1 MGGDISTRWAV
12 LIGIDRYSAT
22 EMKRNLD
29 GCVADVQETKSFLEN
44 CLAVPP
50 NNIDILTAAVGDG
63 LNSQLSPTRTNV
75 LKTLKNLPRKA
86 KPGDFVYIHYSGH
99 GDRRRTENADLK
111 KNTTLHDEVLC
122 TLEEDIGDVE
132 LGDIL
137 DYLAEMGL
145 FLCVVLDCCHAGSAT
160 RHRADSDK
168 IRCRST
174 MESPESREEST
185 HDDAPGTRGGQRN
198 MSAIESYSWLNR
210 PRRYN
215 LIAACQSYEDAQ
227 EITTGSRTHGALTYH
242 LIESLRSFGAS
253 KIPVT
258 YESLHQT
265 LEPKF
270 QSLRLRQQPLHLGDK
285 TRIVFGTALSNE
297 TPPGLLTSVSNNNN
311 SETVTLVDGG
321 VSHVGVGDCFEIYR
335 PRHVYLGLVH
345 GKAVSVARVRVTE
358 VKDFESTAEVYYGS
372 LRDVQVG
379 WLAKMSH
386 RAQRCDVN
394 VWHHGGRALG
404 KAMTDLAQSS
414 RDPLA
419 PTTLIF
425 DQRRHVPNPDFNVEI
440 TQQGDCRVLDRHWQQ
455 HEHLPLARL
464 SQQFGVERLT
474 YLIQHLSSYRRVA
487 EMKNSGRRPNFTF
500 HFGPMANPPSEYLSA
515 WEWTFT
521 NNEPT
526 RVLYVAVLNLSPAYG
541 VCQLYPGQKA
551 DAELVERRQT
561 VSDGIAIEIPPLL
574 TPASS
579 RKGFQMRDVFKLFIT
594 TVPTNFSHYEI
605 HDLTDNVLP
614 SGGRNGKS
622 VSLNTIAP
630 WYVVEAEVIS
640 SFDGVVYHSFLRF
653 PNQASA

>member
-1 MGGDISTRWAV
+1 MGVDRSSRWAV

-44 CLAVPP
+44 CLGVPP
-50 NNIDILTAAVGDG
+50 SNIDILTAAVGDG
-63 LNSQLSPTRTNV
+63 LNSQLPPTRTNV
-75 LKTLKNLPRKA
+75 LDTLKNLSKKA

-99 GDRRRTENADLK
+99 GDRRRTKYADRK

-122 TLEEDIGDVE
+122 TLENDIRDVE

-137 DYLAEMGL
+137 DSLAEKGL

-160 RHRADSDK
+160 RHREDSEEK
-168 IRCRST
+168 IRCRSS
-174 MESPESREEST
+174 MESTESRDEST
-185 HDDAPGTRGGQRN
+185 NDGATGIRGGQRN

-242 LIESLRSFGAS
+242 LIESLRSFGATR
-253 KIPVT
+253 KPVT

-270 QSLRLRQQPLHLGDK
+270 KSLRLRQQPLHLGDK
-285 TRIVFGTALSNE
+285 TRIVFGTALSNR
-297 TPPGLLTSVSNNNN
+297 TTPGLLTSVSKNNA
-311 SETVTLVDGG
+311 ETVTLVDGA
-321 VSHVGVGDCFEIYR
+321 VCQVGVGDCFKIYH
-335 PRHVYLGLVH
+335 PRHVFLGFVH
-345 GKAVSVARVRVTE
+345 PKAVPVARVRVTE
-358 VKDFESTAEVYYGS
+358 VKDFESTAEVYYGN
-372 LRDVQVG
+372 LRGVQVG

-386 RAQRCDVN
+386 RAQRCVVN
-394 VWHHGGRALG
+394 VRHYGGPALG
-404 KAMTDLAQSS
+404 MTMAALEQSS

-425 DQRRHVPNPDFNVEI
+425 DQRRHVPNSDFNVEI

-455 HEHLPLARL
+455 HKHLPLARL
-464 SQQFGVERLT
+464 GQPFGAKRLT

-500 HFGPMANPPSEYLSA
+500 HFGPMANPPPGYLSV

-541 VCQLYPGQKA
+541 VFQLFPGERA
-551 DAELVERRQT
+551 DTVSVEHGQT
-561 VSDGIAIEIPPLL
+561 VSDGIGIEIPPLL
-574 TPASS
+574 TAASS
-579 RKGFQMRDVFKLFIT
+579 RKGFRMRDVFKLFIT

-605 HDLTDNVLP
+605 HDLTENVLP

-640 SFDGVVYHSFLRF
+640 SFDGAVYHSFLRF